1 MKKFVLFSILI
12 NICFVFGFSEI
23 KAETNKFIFQK
34 TVGSAEI
41 EDGKRSE
48 AQEKARDKA
57 ISDAFS
63 NAVLS
68 LVPEKVINKKFEDI
82 FSVIESAAPDTAEEF
97 QVMGEVIKDDKY
109 IIAVRSSFS
118 KKMIDQ
124 KLASAGIM
132 IEEIE
137 LPEIVLLVSQKGL
150 EDFTA
155 YQWWHD
161 KSSPSFSSVEKAMQ
175 KELAD
180 MDFKVLKPF
189 SVKNDSDDFEEDSV
203 PDKKEAVN
211 IGLDRDADVVV
222 VGRAEALPGRNRI
235 GDKETIQV
243 SVSLMVIKTD
253 SGEELYNF
261 SKDVM
266 VTIEENLESSEAGFD
281 KAGEVAGEKIGKFL
295 VSHWKEVLDSSREI
309 DIETSGSNY
318 LPKFIK
324 FKNHLSQEN
333 IVKDLREKEIT
344 AQGSII
350 TTVFSGS
357 PQELAEEIVKIPFN
371 SFGIEITDISENKIR
386 IRFVSDQQ

>member
-1 MKKFVLFSILI
+1 
-12 NICFVFGFSEI
+12 
-23 KAETNKFIFQK
+23 
-34 TVGSAEI
+34 
-41 EDGKRSE
+41 
-48 AQEKARDKA
+48 
-57 ISDAFS
+57 
-63 NAVLS
+63 
-68 LVPEKVINKKFEDI
+68 
-82 FSVIESAAPDTAEEF
+82 
-97 QVMGEVIKDDKY
+97 
-109 IIAVRSSFS
+109 
-118 KKMIDQ
+118 MIDH
-124 KLASAGIM
+124 KLASAGII

-155 YQWWHD
+155 YQWWND
-161 KSSPSFSSVEKAMQ
+161 KRSPSFSSLEKAMQ

-189 SVKNDSDDFEEDSV
+189 LVKNDSDDFEQDSV

-211 IGLDRDADVVV
+211 IGLDRDADIVV
-222 VGRAEALPGRNRI
+222 VGRAEAMPGRNRI

-266 VTIEENLESSEAGFD
+266 VTVDENFEGSEAGFN
-281 KAGEVAGEKIGKFL
+281 KAGQVAGEKIGKFL
-295 VSHWKEVLDSSREI
+295 ISHWKELLDSSREI
-309 DIETSGSNY
+309 DIETTGLNY

-324 FKNHLSQEN
+324 FKNRLTQEN

-344 AQGSII
+344 AQGSIV
-350 TTVFSGS
+350 TAVFSGS

-371 SFGIEITDISENKIR
+371 DFGIEITDVKDNKII
-386 IRFVSDQQ
+386 IRFVTDPQ